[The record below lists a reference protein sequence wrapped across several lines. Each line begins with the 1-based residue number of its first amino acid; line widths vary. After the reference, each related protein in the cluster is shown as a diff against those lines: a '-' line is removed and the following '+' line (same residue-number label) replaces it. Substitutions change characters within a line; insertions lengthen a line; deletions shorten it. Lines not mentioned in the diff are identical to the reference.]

1 MSSMRARNLLFWAIV
16 LLTYIISPHGE
27 LYLLEKCAT
36 CLTQYDALQCLA
48 SVAAEREAEMSIEAT
63 EKKCEYIV
71 IIYDVLDA
79 EIARSSSDDV
89 MSVYIDFNVDAVEII
104 CVSIQTSI
112 HRLQRIHNCHHSK
125 SHAYISLLYIYYIN
139 SRFNTKYCQ
148 ETNLSL
154 EIKYFYH

>member
-1 MSSMRARNLLFWAIV
+1 MQVSMWLISISESMAKLAVLSYSV

-71 IIYDVLDA
+71 IICDVFWTVLR
-79 EIARSSSDDV
+79 ARSSDV
-89 MSVYIDFNVDAVEII
+89 MSVYIHFDGDALWRLFVLVYKQ
-104 CVSIQTSI
+104 VSIGCTP
-112 HRLQRIHNCHHSK
+112 
-125 SHAYISLLYIYYIN
+125 
-139 SRFNTKYCQ
+139 
-148 ETNLSL
+148 
-154 EIKYFYH
+154 

>member
-1 MSSMRARNLLFWAIV
+1 M
-16 LLTYIISPHGE
+16 
-27 LYLLEKCAT
+27 
-36 CLTQYDALQCLA
+36 TQYDALQCLA

-89 MSVYIDFNVDAVEII
+89 MSVYIDFNVDAMEII

-139 SRFNTKYCQ
+139 SRFQTNYCQ
-148 ETNLSL
+148 ETNLCL
-154 EIKYFYH
+154 E